1 LSFYRI
7 RTTPSAVAMDS
18 GGTGGAPASP
28 VSNQRP
34 TPIDGA
40 AAIGSENN
48 NGIDIDDV
56 TDVDRYVHTEINC
69 YQNMSSEQVM
79 TVIGKSKIGGMKI
92 MDLGNLVGNTPL
104 IKLGDRLYAKFETYN
119 PSGSIKDRIGYYIL
133 EKAEERGE
141 LKPGDTIVEATSGN
155 TGIAVSMF
163 GTNKG
168 YKVII
173 VMPCN
178 MSEERKQMMRMF
190 GAEVIEVEAGD
201 FDRAIAMR
209 DHICKEDGF
218 FNFNQFHN
226 LDNIACHYETTGVEI
241 LQQTEG
247 KKIAAFLDG
256 TGTGGT
262 LMGVGKRLKERQPS
276 IKTLA
281 IEPAESPVMS
291 GGEPG
296 LHGIQGIGD
305 GSKFLVDL
313 DKVDEVLL
321 VKTDDA
327 IERMKQLHQRG
338 LLVGISSGANVLA
351 SERWIEENNP
361 DGIVVTILCDR
372 GERYLSCL

>member
-1 LSFYRI
+1 
-7 RTTPSAVAMDS
+7 
-18 GGTGGAPASP
+18 
-28 VSNQRP
+28 
-34 TPIDGA
+34 
-40 AAIGSENN
+40 
-48 NGIDIDDV
+48 
-56 TDVDRYVHTEINC
+56 
-69 YQNMSSEQVM
+69 
-79 TVIGKSKIGGMKI
+79 
-92 MDLGNLVGNTPL
+92 MDLSRLVGNTPL

-133 EKAEERGE
+133 KKAEERGD
-141 LKPGDTIVEATSGN
+141 LQPGDTIVEATSGN

-163 GTNKG
+163 AANKG
-168 YKVII
+168 YPVII
-173 VMPCN
+173 VMPSN
-178 MSEERKQMMRMF
+178 MSEERKKMMRMF
-190 GAEVIEVEAGD
+190 GAEVIETDPGD
-201 FDRAIAMR
+201 FDGSIGLR
-209 DHICKEDGF
+209 DKICKGPGF

-226 LDNIACHYETTGVEI
+226 PDNIECHYETTGVEI
-241 LQQTEG
+241 LDQTKG
-247 KKIAAFLDG
+247 LPVAAFLDG

-262 LMGVGKRLKERQPS
+262 LMGVSARLKERYPNL
-276 IKTLA
+276 KTLA

-291 GGEPG
+291 GGEQG

-351 SERWIEENNP
+351 SERWIEENDP

-372 GERYLSCL
+372 GERYLSCM

>member
-1 LSFYRI
+1 
-7 RTTPSAVAMDS
+7 
-18 GGTGGAPASP
+18 
-28 VSNQRP
+28 
-34 TPIDGA
+34 
-40 AAIGSENN
+40 
-48 NGIDIDDV
+48 
-56 TDVDRYVHTEINC
+56 
-69 YQNMSSEQVM
+69 
-79 TVIGKSKIGGMKI
+79 
-92 MDLGNLVGNTPL
+92 MDLNRLVGNTPL

-133 EKAEERGE
+133 KKAEERGD

-163 GTNKG
+163 GANKG
-168 YKVII
+168 YPVII
-173 VMPCN
+173 VMPSN

-190 GAEVIEVEAGD
+190 GAEVIETDPGD
-201 FDRAIAMR
+201 FDGSIGLR
-209 DHICKEDGF
+209 DKICKDPGF

-226 LDNIACHYETTGVEI
+226 PDNITCHYETTGVEI
-241 LQQTEG
+241 LEQTKG
-247 KKIAAFLDG
+247 LPVVAFLDG

-262 LMGVGKRLKERQPS
+262 LMGVTARLKERYPN

-291 GGEPG
+291 GGEQG

-351 SERWIEENNP
+351 SERWIEKNDP

-372 GERYLSCL
+372 GERYLSCV

>member
-1 LSFYRI
+1 MNL
-7 RTTPSAVAMDS
+7 
-18 GGTGGAPASP
+18 
-28 VSNQRP
+28 
-34 TPIDGA
+34 
-40 AAIGSENN
+40 
-48 NGIDIDDV
+48 
-56 TDVDRYVHTEINC
+56 DR
-69 YQNMSSEQVM
+69 
-79 TVIGKSKIGGMKI
+79 
-92 MDLGNLVGNTPL
+92 LVGNTPL

-133 EKAEERGE
+133 KKAEERGD

-163 GTNKG
+163 GANKG
-168 YKVII
+168 YPVII
-173 VMPCN
+173 VMPSN

-190 GAEVIEVEAGD
+190 GAEVIETDPGD
-201 FDRAIAMR
+201 FDGSIGVR
-209 DHICKEDGF
+209 DKICKDPGF

-226 LDNIACHYETTGVEI
+226 PDNIACHYETTGVEI
-241 LQQTEG
+241 LEQTKG
-247 KKIAAFLDG
+247 LPVAAFLDG

-262 LMGVGKRLKERQPS
+262 LMGVTARLKERYPNL
-276 IKTLA
+276 KTLA

-291 GGEPG
+291 GGEQG

-313 DKVDEVLL
+313 DQVDEVLL

-351 SERWIEENNP
+351 SERWIEENDP

-372 GERYLSCL
+372 GERYLSCV

>member
-1 LSFYRI
+1 
-7 RTTPSAVAMDS
+7 
-18 GGTGGAPASP
+18 
-28 VSNQRP
+28 
-34 TPIDGA
+34 
-40 AAIGSENN
+40 
-48 NGIDIDDV
+48 
-56 TDVDRYVHTEINC
+56 
-69 YQNMSSEQVM
+69 
-79 TVIGKSKIGGMKI
+79 
-92 MDLGNLVGNTPL
+92 MDLSRLVGNTPL

-133 EKAEERGE
+133 KKAEERGD

-163 GTNKG
+163 GANKG
-168 YKVII
+168 YPVII
-173 VMPCN
+173 VMPSN

-190 GAEVIEVEAGD
+190 GAEVIETDPGD
-201 FDRAIAMR
+201 FDGSIGLR
-209 DHICKEDGF
+209 DKICKDPGY

-226 LDNIACHYETTGVEI
+226 PDNIACHYETTGVEI
-241 LQQTEG
+241 LDQTKG
-247 KKIAAFLDG
+247 LPVAAFLDG

-262 LMGVGKRLKERQPS
+262 LMGVAARLKERYPN

-291 GGEPG
+291 WGQQG

-327 IERMKQLHQRG
+327 IKRMKQLHQRG

-351 SERWIEENNP
+351 SERWIEENDP

-372 GERYLSCL
+372 GERYLSCI

>member
-1 LSFYRI
+1 
-7 RTTPSAVAMDS
+7 
-18 GGTGGAPASP
+18 
-28 VSNQRP
+28 
-34 TPIDGA
+34 
-40 AAIGSENN
+40 
-48 NGIDIDDV
+48 
-56 TDVDRYVHTEINC
+56 
-69 YQNMSSEQVM
+69 
-79 TVIGKSKIGGMKI
+79 
-92 MDLGNLVGNTPL
+92 MDLSRLVGNTPL

-133 EKAEERGE
+133 KKAEERGD

-163 GTNKG
+163 GANKG
-168 YKVII
+168 YPVII
-173 VMPCN
+173 VMPSN

-190 GAEVIEVEAGD
+190 GAEVIETDPGD
-201 FDRAIAMR
+201 FDGSIGLR
-209 DHICKEDGF
+209 DKICKDPGY

-226 LDNIACHYETTGVEI
+226 PDNIACHYETTGVEI
-241 LQQTEG
+241 LDQTKG
-247 KKIAAFLDG
+247 LPVAAFLDG

-262 LMGVGKRLKERQPS
+262 LMGVAARLKERYPN

-291 GGEPG
+291 GGEQG

-351 SERWIEENNP
+351 SERWIEENDP

-372 GERYLSCL
+372 GERYLSCV

>member
-1 LSFYRI
+1 
-7 RTTPSAVAMDS
+7 
-18 GGTGGAPASP
+18 
-28 VSNQRP
+28 
-34 TPIDGA
+34 
-40 AAIGSENN
+40 
-48 NGIDIDDV
+48 
-56 TDVDRYVHTEINC
+56 
-69 YQNMSSEQVM
+69 
-79 TVIGKSKIGGMKI
+79 
-92 MDLGNLVGNTPL
+92 MDLSRLVGNTPL

-133 EKAEERGE
+133 KKAEERGD
-141 LKPGDTIVEATSGN
+141 LQPGDTIVEATSGN

-163 GTNKG
+163 GANKG
-168 YKVII
+168 YPVII
-173 VMPCN
+173 IMPSN

-190 GAEVIEVEAGD
+190 GAEVIEIDPGD
-201 FDRAIAMR
+201 FDGAIGLR
-209 DHICKEDGF
+209 DKICKDPDY

-226 LDNIACHYETTGVEI
+226 PDNIACHYETTGLEI
-241 LQQTEG
+241 LEQTKG
-247 KKIAAFLDG
+247 LPVAAFLDG

-262 LMGVGKRLKERQPS
+262 LMGVSARLQERHPN

-291 GGEPG
+291 GGEQG

-321 VKTDDA
+321 VKTNDA

-351 SERWIEENNP
+351 SERWIEKNDP
-361 DGIVVTILCDR
+361 DGIVITILCDR

>member
-1 LSFYRI
+1 LLGK
-7 RTTPSAVAMDS
+7 TTPSVKS
-18 GGTGGAPASP
+18 RGLGGNG
-28 VSNQRP
+28 
-34 TPIDGA
+34 GA
-40 AAIGSENN
+40 AAEPISSLKVTPVDGASTVGSENN
-48 NGIDIDDV
+48 NGV
-56 TDVDRYVHTEINC
+56 SLEAPKASGGTVAEQANC
-69 YQNMSSEQVM
+69 FQNMSSEQVL
-79 TVIGKSKIGGMKI
+79 KIYNRKEGYRL

-133 EKAEERGE
+133 EKAEERGD

-163 GTNKG
+163 GANKG

-173 VMPCN
+173 IMPCN
-178 MSEERKQMMRMF
+178 MSEERKCMMRMF

-209 DHICKEDGF
+209 DQICKEDGF

-226 LDNIACHYETTGVEI
+226 LDNIGCHFETTGVEI
-241 LQQTEG
+241 LEQT
-247 KKIAAFLDG
+247 KDLPLAAFLDG

-262 LMGVGKRLKERQPS
+262 LMGVSARLKEKYPN

-351 SERWIEENNP
+351 SERWIEQNNP

>member
-1 LSFYRI
+1 
-7 RTTPSAVAMDS
+7 
-18 GGTGGAPASP
+18 
-28 VSNQRP
+28 
-34 TPIDGA
+34 
-40 AAIGSENN
+40 
-48 NGIDIDDV
+48 
-56 TDVDRYVHTEINC
+56 
-69 YQNMSSEQVM
+69 
-79 TVIGKSKIGGMKI
+79 
-92 MDLGNLVGNTPL
+92 MDLSRLVGNTPL

-133 EKAEERGE
+133 KKAEERGD

-163 GTNKG
+163 GANKG
-168 YKVII
+168 YPVII
-173 VMPCN
+173 VMPTN
-178 MSEERKQMMRMF
+178 MSEESKQMMRMF
-190 GAEVIEVEAGD
+190 GAEVIETDPGD
-201 FDRAIAMR
+201 FDGSIGVR
-209 DHICKEDGF
+209 DKICKDPGF

-226 LDNIACHYETTGVEI
+226 PDNIACHYETTGVEI
-241 LQQTEG
+241 LEQTKG
-247 KKIAAFLDG
+247 LPVAAFLDG

-262 LMGVGKRLKERQPS
+262 LMGVSARLKERYPN

-291 GGEPG
+291 GGEQG

-327 IERMKQLHQRG
+327 IERMKQLHQKG

-351 SERWIEENNP
+351 SERWIEKNNP

-372 GERYLSCL
+372 GERYLSCV

>member
-1 LSFYRI
+1 L
-7 RTTPSAVAMDS
+7 
-18 GGTGGAPASP
+18 
-28 VSNQRP
+28 NL
-34 TPIDGA
+34 
-40 AAIGSENN
+40 
-48 NGIDIDDV
+48 
-56 TDVDRYVHTEINC
+56 DR
-69 YQNMSSEQVM
+69 
-79 TVIGKSKIGGMKI
+79 
-92 MDLGNLVGNTPL
+92 LVGNTPL

-133 EKAEERGE
+133 KKAEERGD
-141 LKPGDTIVEATSGN
+141 LKPGDTIVEATSGK

-163 GTNKG
+163 GANKG
-168 YKVII
+168 YPVII
-173 VMPCN
+173 IMPSN

-190 GAEVIEVEAGD
+190 GAEVIETDPGD
-201 FDRAIAMR
+201 FDGSIGVR
-209 DHICKEDGF
+209 DKICKEPGY

-226 LDNIACHYETTGVEI
+226 PDNIECHFETTGVEI
-241 LQQTEG
+241 LEQTKG
-247 KKIAAFLDG
+247 LPVAAFLDG

-262 LMGVGKRLKERQPS
+262 LMGVTARLKERYPN

-291 GGEPG
+291 GGEQG

-313 DKVDEVLL
+313 DRVDEVLL

-351 SERWIEENNP
+351 SERWIEENDP

-372 GERYLSCL
+372 GERYLSCLQNT

>member
-1 LSFYRI
+1 MNL
-7 RTTPSAVAMDS
+7 
-18 GGTGGAPASP
+18 
-28 VSNQRP
+28 
-34 TPIDGA
+34 
-40 AAIGSENN
+40 
-48 NGIDIDDV
+48 
-56 TDVDRYVHTEINC
+56 DR
-69 YQNMSSEQVM
+69 
-79 TVIGKSKIGGMKI
+79 
-92 MDLGNLVGNTPL
+92 LVGNTPL

-133 EKAEERGE
+133 KKAEERGD
-141 LKPGDTIVEATSGN
+141 LQPGDTIVEATSGN

-163 GTNKG
+163 GANKG
-168 YKVII
+168 YPVII
-173 VMPCN
+173 IMPSN

-190 GAEVIEVEAGD
+190 GAEVIEIDPGD
-201 FDRAIAMR
+201 FDGAIGLR
-209 DHICKEDGF
+209 DKICKDPGY

-226 LDNIACHYETTGVEI
+226 PDNIACHYETTGVEI
-241 LQQTEG
+241 LDQTKG
-247 KKIAAFLDG
+247 LPVAAFLDG

-262 LMGVGKRLKERQPS
+262 LMGVSAKLKERHPH

-321 VKTDDA
+321 VKTSDA
-327 IERMKQLHQRG
+327 VERMKQLHQKG

-351 SERWIEENNP
+351 SERWIQENNP

-372 GERYLSCL
+372 GERYLSCI

>member
-1 LSFYRI
+1 
-7 RTTPSAVAMDS
+7 
-18 GGTGGAPASP
+18 
-28 VSNQRP
+28 
-34 TPIDGA
+34 
-40 AAIGSENN
+40 
-48 NGIDIDDV
+48 
-56 TDVDRYVHTEINC
+56 
-69 YQNMSSEQVM
+69 
-79 TVIGKSKIGGMKI
+79 
-92 MDLGNLVGNTPL
+92 MDLNRLVGNTPL

-119 PSGSIKDRIGYYIL
+119 PSESIKDRIGYYIL
-133 EKAEERGE
+133 KKAEERGD
-141 LKPGDTIVEATSGN
+141 LKPGDTIVEAPSGN
-155 TGIAVSMF
+155 TGIAVSML
-163 GTNKG
+163 GANKG
-168 YKVII
+168 YPVII
-173 VMPCN
+173 VMPSN

-190 GAEVIEVEAGD
+190 GAEVIETDPGD
-201 FDRAIAMR
+201 FDGSIGLR
-209 DHICKEDGF
+209 DKICKDPGF

-226 LDNIACHYETTGVEI
+226 PDNITCHYETTGVEI
-241 LQQTEG
+241 LEQTKG
-247 KKIAAFLDG
+247 LPVVAFLDG

-262 LMGVGKRLKERQPS
+262 LMGVSARLKERYPN

-327 IERMKQLHQRG
+327 IKRMKQLHQRG

-351 SERWIEENNP
+351 SERWIEENDP

-372 GERYLSCL
+372 GERYLSCV

>member
-1 LSFYRI
+1 
-7 RTTPSAVAMDS
+7 
-18 GGTGGAPASP
+18 
-28 VSNQRP
+28 
-34 TPIDGA
+34 
-40 AAIGSENN
+40 
-48 NGIDIDDV
+48 
-56 TDVDRYVHTEINC
+56 
-69 YQNMSSEQVM
+69 
-79 TVIGKSKIGGMKI
+79 
-92 MDLGNLVGNTPL
+92 MDLSRLVGNTPL

-133 EKAEERGE
+133 KKAEERGD
-141 LKPGDTIVEATSGN
+141 LQPGDTIVEATSGN

-163 GTNKG
+163 GANKG
-168 YKVII
+168 YSVII
-173 VMPCN
+173 VMPSN

-190 GAEVIEVEAGD
+190 GAEVIEADPGD
-201 FDRAIAMR
+201 FDGSIGLR
-209 DHICKEDGF
+209 DKICKDPGF

-226 LDNIACHYETTGVEI
+226 PDNIACHYETTGVEI
-241 LQQTEG
+241 LEQTKG
-247 KKIAAFLDG
+247 LPVAAFLDG

-262 LMGVGKRLKERQPS
+262 LMGVSARLKERHPN

-291 GGEPG
+291 GGEAG

-327 IERMKQLHQRG
+327 IKKMKQLHQRG

-351 SERWIEENNP
+351 SERWIEQNNP

-372 GERYLSCL
+372 GERYLSCV

>member
-1 LSFYRI
+1 MNL
-7 RTTPSAVAMDS
+7 
-18 GGTGGAPASP
+18 
-28 VSNQRP
+28 
-34 TPIDGA
+34 
-40 AAIGSENN
+40 
-48 NGIDIDDV
+48 
-56 TDVDRYVHTEINC
+56 DR
-69 YQNMSSEQVM
+69 
-79 TVIGKSKIGGMKI
+79 
-92 MDLGNLVGNTPL
+92 LVGNTPL

-119 PSGSIKDRIGYYIL
+119 PSGSIKDRIGHYIL
-133 EKAEERGE
+133 KKAEERGD

-163 GTNKG
+163 GASKG
-168 YKVII
+168 YPVII
-173 VMPCN
+173 VMPSN

-190 GAEVIEVEAGD
+190 GAEVIQTDPGD
-201 FDRAIAMR
+201 FDGSIGLR
-209 DHICKEDGF
+209 DKICKDPGF

-241 LQQTEG
+241 LEQTKG
-247 KKIAAFLDG
+247 LPVAAFLDG

-262 LMGVGKRLKERQPS
+262 LMGVTARLKERYPN

-291 GGEPG
+291 GGEQG

-313 DKVDEVLL
+313 DNVDEVLL

-351 SERWIEENNP
+351 SERWIEKNDP

>member
-1 LSFYRI
+1 
-7 RTTPSAVAMDS
+7 
-18 GGTGGAPASP
+18 
-28 VSNQRP
+28 
-34 TPIDGA
+34 
-40 AAIGSENN
+40 
-48 NGIDIDDV
+48 
-56 TDVDRYVHTEINC
+56 
-69 YQNMSSEQVM
+69 
-79 TVIGKSKIGGMKI
+79 
-92 MDLGNLVGNTPL
+92 MDLSRLVGNTPL

-133 EKAEERGE
+133 KKAEERGQ
-141 LKPGDTIVEATSGN
+141 LRLGQTIVEATSGN

-163 GTNKG
+163 GANKG
-168 YKVII
+168 YPVII
-173 VMPCN
+173 IMPSN
-178 MSEERKQMMRMF
+178 MSEERKRMMRMF
-190 GAEVIEVEAGD
+190 GAKVIEIDPGD
-201 FDRAIAMR
+201 FDGAINLR
-209 DHICKEDGF
+209 DKMCNDPLF

-226 LDNIACHYETTGVEI
+226 PDNIACHYETTGVEI
-241 LQQTEG
+241 LEQTKG
-247 KKIAAFLDG
+247 LPVAAFLDG

-262 LMGVGKRLKERQPS
+262 LMGVSARLKERYPN

-291 GGEPG
+291 GGEQG

-351 SERWIEENNP
+351 SERWIEENDP

-372 GERYLSCL
+372 GERYLSCV